1 MKSAGVQ
8 TSRLNYKSVAV
19 GEDGESYAL
28 MIGATPEAN
37 AATSGLGGEDGRKR
51 QAEDERDGGGK
62 KQVLQLAP
70 CINPNQLGSN
80 QFNPFQSRME
90 QRMDEMAVVQQLM
103 DRHYQSSLVP
113 YQDGYTYSDVG
124 SDFEPYSD

>member
-1 MKSAGVQ
+1 MGVQ
-8 TSRLNYKSVAV
+8 ASRLNYKSVAV
-19 GEDGESYAL
+19 GEDGESHAL
-28 MIGATPEAN
+28 MIGVTPEAN

-80 QFNPFQSRME
+80 QFNPFQPRME
-90 QRMDEMAVVQQLM
+90 QRMEQI
-103 DRHYQSSLVP
+103 YQNSQNGLVP
-113 YQDGYTYSDVG
+113 YSAWSQGYYNQDEYR
-124 SDFEPYSD
+124 PYSDGEYELYSD